1 MNYTI
6 VGLFPN
12 QESITRVS
20 YGLEKSGIKN
30 QDYIVYRAD
39 RKNTTEQRKNFWS
52 KLFGSDVNEL
62 DSTTDRLITSVAVR
76 TEEELK
82 NITRSFNDNKVV
94 KIYEFKDMTID
105 EAKDLSYIKKIVA
118 VRAKSQVYG
127 IPQMSVSASLMN
139 EL

>member
-1 MNYTI
+1 MDYTI

-12 QESITRVS
+12 EESITRVS
-20 YGLEKSGIKN
+20 YGLEKSGFK
-30 QDYIVYRAD
+30 QDDFIVYKRNLSE
-39 RKNTTEQRKNFWS
+39 RKKNVWNS
-52 KLFGSDVNEL
+52 LFGSESYDRPN
-62 DSTTDRLITSVAVR
+62 TDTLITSVAVR

-82 NITRSFNDNKVV
+82 DITQSFNENNVV

-105 EAKDLSYIKKIVA
+105 EAKDLNYIKKIVS

>member
-1 MNYTI
+1 M
-6 VGLFPN
+6 
-12 QESITRVS
+12 
-20 YGLEKSGIKN
+20 
-30 QDYIVYRAD
+30 
-39 RKNTTEQRKNFWS
+39 
-52 KLFGSDVNEL
+52 FGSESYDRPN
-62 DSTTDRLITSVAVR
+62 TDTLITSVAVR

-82 NITRSFNDNKVV
+82 DITQSFNENNVV

-105 EAKDLSYIKKIVA
+105 EGKDLNYIKKIVS

>member
-1 MNYTI
+1 MDYTI

-12 QESITRVS
+12 EESITRVS
-20 YGLEKSGIKN
+20 YGLEKSGFK
-30 QDYIVYRAD
+30 QDDFIVYTRNLLE
-39 RKNTTEQRKNFWS
+39 RKKNVWNS
-52 KLFGSDVNEL
+52 LFRS
-62 DSTTDRLITSVAVR
+62 DSTDLPNTDTLITSVAVR

-82 NITRSFNDNKVV
+82 DITQSFNENNVV

-105 EAKDLSYIKKIVA
+105 EAKDLNYIKKIVS

>member
-1 MNYTI
+1 MDYTI

-12 QESITRVS
+12 EESITRVS
-20 YGLEKSGIKN
+20 YGLEKSGFK
-30 QDYIVYRAD
+30 QDDFIVYKRNLLE
-39 RKNTTEQRKNFWS
+39 RKKNVWNT
-52 KLFGSDVNEL
+52 LFGSESNDLPN
-62 DSTTDRLITSVAVR
+62 TDTLITSVAVR

-82 NITRSFNDNKVV
+82 DITQSFNENNVV
-94 KIYEFKDMTID
+94 KIYEFKDITID
-105 EAKDLSYIKKIVA
+105 EAKDLNYIKKIVS